1 MHYYLILKI
10 STMKKYAFLSCF
22 IAFCFLIGITKA
34 WAYDFSA
41 MAPSGQT
48 LYYNIVNGEAQVT
61 NEIGEEPYYTVSP
74 TGALII
80 PSVVNHNNTNYSVTS
95 IGENAFNLCYELTSV
110 EIPNSVTTIDDYAFW
125 SCMGV
130 SSVTIG
136 NAVNYIGGHAFFGCY
151 NLTSMNYTGTL
162 ADWCRI
168 TFVDDQSNPLSYCF
182 HLIINDVEVTSLVIP
197 DSITEIKPFTFHGCR
212 GLISVTINDNVTTIG
227 KMAFANCINIS
238 SLNFGN
244 SLITIGQSAF
254 SVCPGLTSVI
264 IPNSVIT
271 IGDSAFII
279 CTGLTSVAIGNSVET
294 IGPGAFYGCEG
305 LTAITIPNSVVTIGQ
320 RAFFECH
327 NLASVNMG
335 DSVEI
340 IDDEAFG
347 ECWNLTGMVTPNP
360 ITFIGWRAFY
370 NCKKMESVTI
380 GSSITTIEDE
390 AFYKCQMLSDVII
403 RAVYPPACEMYV
415 FMGIPYNSKL
425 TVPCGAS
432 SYYRETWPWYY
443 YFPNIVE
450 DCVAVVENDDIN
462 SVEVFVRDGQIVVR
476 GATEEVFVLDI
487 TGRMIASAQGDEV
500 IIDIPQTGLYLIE
513 SGNNFCRKVVVMK

>member
-1 MHYYLILKI
+1 MKRFALVSFFLILCLFTGLKR
-10 STMKKYAFLSCF
+10 AC
-22 IAFCFLIGITKA
+22 
-34 WAYDFSA
+34 AYDFSA
-41 MAPSGQT
+41 VAPSGQT

-61 NEIGEEPYYTVSP
+61 SEIGDDPYYTVAP
-74 TGALII
+74 TGTLII
-80 PSVVNHNNTNYSVTS
+80 PSTVNHNGNNYSVTS

-110 EIPNSVTTIDDYAFW
+110 EIPNSVTTIGSYAFW
-125 SCMGV
+125 GCMGI
-130 SSVTIG
+130 SSITIG
-136 NAVNYIGGHAFFGCY
+136 NSINYIGGHAFYGCQE
-151 NLTSMNYTGTL
+151 LSSMNFTGTL
-162 ADWCRI
+162 TDWCEI
-168 TFVDDQSNPLSYCF
+168 TFVDDQSNPLSYCY
-182 HLIINDVEVTSLVIP
+182 HLFINNTEITNLVIP
-197 DSITEIKPFTFHGCR
+197 DSITEIKPYTFHGCR
-212 GLISVTINDNVTTIG
+212 GLTSVTINDNVTSIG
-227 KMAFANCINIS
+227 TMAFSNCINIT
-238 SLNFGN
+238 SLNLGI
-244 SLITIGQSAF
+244 SLTTIGQSAF
-254 SVCPGLTSVI
+254 TYCIGLTSVI

-335 DSVEI
+335 NSVEI

-403 RAVYPPACEMYV
+403 KAVYPPACEMYA
-415 FMGIPYNSKL
+415 FMGIPENSKL
-425 TVPCGAS
+425 TVPCGSS
-432 SYYRETWPWYY
+432 SYYRETLPWYY

-450 DCVAVVENDDIN
+450 DCSAVTGNYDVN
-462 SVEVFVRDGQIVVR
+462 SIEVFARACQIVIR

-487 TGRMIASAQGDEV
+487 TGRLIASAQGDEV
-500 IIDIPQTGLYLIE
+500 IIDIPQTGIYLVRSE
-513 SGNNFCRKVVVMK
+513 GFSTHKVLVY